1 MLDVRGS
8 QNLAIL
14 RWLRTRMSSK
24 PWLLCSPKNHS
35 GKFPYFHDRCLS
47 YSNLCGCQKIGPS
60 LGCDR
65 FICHGSHFAKGVNPP
80 LLRTKRRV
88 ILLPQRPTTGLMP
101 LVPRNSR
108 AANLEN
114 EERDTKPSWPDS
126 FWTHKKCG
134 PTVDTYEIPR
144 QMQQAGHSMS
154 SSSDKVSDPRIP
166 YLIIIF
172 PAKSCHFGVSP
183 ILVQT
188 QISYWPKNSNY
199 VPLG

>member
-24 PWLLCSPKNHS
+24 PWLLCSPKIHS

-65 FICHGSHFAKGVNPP
+65 FICHGSPFAKGVNPP

-88 ILLPQRPTTGLMP
+88 ILLPQRPTTALMP

-108 AANLEN
+108 AANVEN

-126 FWTHKKCG
+126 LAG
-134 PTVDTYEIPR
+134 PTKNVDPLLIL
-144 QMQQAGHSMS
+144 MKSH
-154 SSSDKVSDPRIP
+154 DKCNKQDTAWVRPLTRYP
-166 YLIIIF
+166 
-172 PAKSCHFGVSP
+172 
-183 ILVQT
+183 T
-188 QISYWPKNSNY
+188 QEFRT
-199 VPLG
+199 